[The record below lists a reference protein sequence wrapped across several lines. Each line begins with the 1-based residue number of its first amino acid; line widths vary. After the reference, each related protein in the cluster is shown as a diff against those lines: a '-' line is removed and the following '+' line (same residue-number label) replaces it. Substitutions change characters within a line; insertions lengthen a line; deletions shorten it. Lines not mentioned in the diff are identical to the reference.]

1 MVSASTCLENRGLGV
16 TMPPMG
22 RFIFCRLLVVGP
34 NSLVLR
40 PAISEA
46 PMVSKKVTKHLAGW
60 RFGDLGSG
68 IYTFP
73 RTRGGLHDSVYARK
87 NIVMFPTTRSQEG
100 SVFSFMGFVYK
111 RRLWVVIPCITAPSV
126 GQSPTHETKVRCG
139 QYLTW
144 PHMTIQNAWRL
155 SRLWSCGE
163 LAARLKRGRNVT
175 SRRSHIAVSETTLDH
190 RAPYEALPAC

>member
-1 MVSASTCLENRGLGV
+1 ML
-16 TMPPMG
+16 TMEC
-22 RFIFCRLLVVGP
+22 FVFCRLLAFGP

-46 PMVSKKVTKHLAGW
+46 PMVSKKVTEHLAGW
-60 RFGDLGSG
+60 RFGDLGPG
-68 IYTFP
+68 IYKFS
-73 RTRGGLHDSVYARK
+73 RSRGGLHDSVYARK
-87 NIVMFPTTRSQEG
+87 NIGMFPTTRSQEG
-100 SVFSFMGFVYK
+100 FVFSFIGFVYK

-139 QYLTW
+139 KYLAW
-144 PHMTIQNAWRL
+144 PHMTIQSAWRL

-175 SRRSHIAVSETTLDH
+175 SRRSHIAVSDH
-190 RAPYEALPAC
+190 HIGSRCSL